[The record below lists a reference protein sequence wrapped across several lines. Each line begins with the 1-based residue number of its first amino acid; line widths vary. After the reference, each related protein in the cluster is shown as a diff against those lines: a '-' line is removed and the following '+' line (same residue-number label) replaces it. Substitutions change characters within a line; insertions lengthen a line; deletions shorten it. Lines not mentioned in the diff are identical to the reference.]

1 MLGEYV
7 YWYDS
12 NKKIWRYNIKTN
24 KTEQIGLE
32 CKYIEL
38 DF

>member
-1 MLGEYV
+1 MYIGMILI
-7 YWYDS
+7 
-12 NKKIWRYNIKTN
+12 KIWRYNIKTN